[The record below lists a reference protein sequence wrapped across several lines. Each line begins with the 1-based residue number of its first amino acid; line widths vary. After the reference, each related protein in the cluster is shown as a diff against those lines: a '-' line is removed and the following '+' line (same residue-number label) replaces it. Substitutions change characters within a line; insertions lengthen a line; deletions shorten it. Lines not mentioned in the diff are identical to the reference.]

1 MAATSSPTPVVLFV
15 VSEDWYFVSH
25 RLPQARAVRDL
36 GCRVIVAARLRDH
49 AEVIR
54 AEGVEPVDLPMV
66 RGSMNPLRE
75 LRSVVALW
83 RLIRRYRPAVMHCVA
98 LKPIL
103 HGGLAA
109 LAVPRVRVI
118 NAFTGMGGILGHGV
132 ERRLLH
138 RVLAGLILMLSRANR
153 AHAIV
158 QNADDQAFLVA
169 RGIAPAHRVMLIPG
183 SGVDVTAFAPAPEPE
198 GPVTVLMVARLL
210 REKGVGE
217 LVEAARLLRERGVHV
232 RTRIAGERDPENP
245 KSVSREEI
253 AEWQSRGDVEFLG
266 RRADVAQLWREAH
279 VAVLPSYYGEG
290 VPKSLLEAAAAGRPI
305 VTTSMPGCRD
315 LVPQQRTGLL
325 VPPRDPAALADAL
338 ARLAAH
344 GAAREEKGRAARS
357 MACERFAEAQIAA
370 ATEALYREI
379 LGGTAG
385 LVAKRESRAPSS

>member
-1 MAATSSPTPVVLFV
+1 MTAASAPTPVVLFV

-54 AEGVEPVDLPMV
+54 AEGFEPVDLPMV

-83 RLIRRYRPAVMHCVA
+83 RLVRRYRPAVMHCVA

-109 LAVPRVRVI
+109 LAVPRLRVV
-118 NAFTGMGGILGHGV
+118 NAFTGMGAILGHGSG
-132 ERRLLH
+132 RRRPLH
-138 RVLAGLILMLSRANR
+138 RVLAAVIRLLSRANR

-158 QNADDQAFLVA
+158 QNADDRAFLVA
-169 RGIAPAHRVMLIPG
+169 GGIAPEHRVTLIPG
-183 SGVDVTAFAPAPEPE
+183 SGVDVDTFAPAAEPK

-217 LVEAARLLRERGVHV
+217 LVEASRLVRERGVKLRV
-232 RTRIAGERDPENP
+232 RIAGDRDPENP
-245 KSVSREEI
+245 TSVLPREI
-253 AEWQSRGDVEFLG
+253 AAWQQAGDVEFLG
-266 RRADVAQLWREAH
+266 RRNDVASLWRDAH
-279 VAVLPSYYGEG
+279 IAVLPSYYGEG

-305 VTTSMPGCRD
+305 VTTDMPGCRD
-315 LVPQQRTGLL
+315 IVPNGRTGLL
-325 VPPRDPAALADAL
+325 VPARDSGALADAL
-338 ARLAAH
+338 ARLAQD
-344 GAAREEKGRAARS
+344 GAARRAKGKAARAL
-357 MACERFAEAQIAA
+357 ACERFAEAEVA
-370 ATEALYREI
+370 ATTQALYRRI
-379 LGGTAG
+379 VDAG
-385 LVAKRESRAPSS
+385 A

>member
-54 AEGVEPVDLPMV
+54 AEGFEPVDLPMV

-83 RLIRRYRPAVMHCVA
+83 RVIRRYRPAVMHCVA

-109 LAVPRVRVI
+109 LVVPRLRVV
-118 NAFTGMGGILGHGV
+118 NAFTGMGAILGHGSG
-132 ERRLLH
+132 RRRPLH
-138 RVLAGLILMLSRANR
+138 RVLAAVIRVLSRANR

-158 QNADDQAFLVA
+158 QNADDQTFLVA
-169 RGIAPAHRVMLIPG
+169 GGIAPEHRVTLIPG
-183 SGVDVTAFAPAPEPE
+183 SGVDVTAFAPAAEPE

-217 LVEAARLLRERGVHV
+217 LVQAAELLRRDGVELRV
-232 RTRIAGERDPENP
+232 WIVGDRDPENP
-245 KSVSREEI
+245 GSISP
-253 AEWQSRGDVEFLG
+253 AELDAWQRGGTVTFLG
-266 RRADVAQLWREAH
+266 RRDDVAALWRRSHIAG
-279 VAVLPSYYGEG
+279 LPSYYGEG

-305 VTTSMPGCRD
+305 VTTDMPGCRD
-315 LVPQQRTGLL
+315 LVPDGATGIL
-325 VPPRDPAALADAL
+325 VPPRDPKALADAL
-338 ARLAAH
+338 ACLAANPEVRSQM
-344 GAAREEKGRAARS
+344 GAAARDL
-357 MACERFAEAQIAA
+357 ACARFAEDRVANQ
-370 ATEALYREI
+370 TQALYKRI
-379 LGGTAG
+379 LQ
-385 LVAKRESRAPSS
+385 P